1 MSAYAG
7 LGDEADRMTPTQ
19 VAALAHTRVLLASCG
34 GAHTAALTDSGDLWT
49 WGEGGW
55 GQLGQTTGEDSL
67 SPVLLERK
75 LFGDARIAMV
85 ACGGGHTC
93 AISEGGYLFSW
104 GSGLWGQLAN
114 RARTDR
120 LAPGLVDPALM
131 DNDPCLFVACGA
143 NHTAVITFR
152 VVDEDGHFRTV
163 KSRSGHIPI
172 DVWEGCEGKESGGGR
187 LWTWGRG
194 EDGRL
199 GHNDAEDRLVPTLVR
214 AAWLLPGYTACR
226 VYMFF
231 M

>member
-1 MSAYAG
+1 MKRVMKRKGEPFQHAQRSPLSFQPHRARLRALGATVKLIAHAG

-55 GQLGQTTGEDSL
+55 GQLGHTTGEDSL

-114 RARTDR
+114 RARPSPPSGFSVPGTLAAR
-120 LAPGLVDPALM
+120 LS
-131 DNDPCLFVACGA
+131 AC
-143 NHTAVITFR
+143 
-152 VVDEDGHFRTV
+152 E
-163 KSRSGHIPI
+163 
-172 DVWEGCEGKESGGGR
+172 
-187 LWTWGRG
+187 
-194 EDGRL
+194 
-199 GHNDAEDRLVPTLVR
+199 
-214 AAWLLPGYTACR
+214 
-226 VYMFF
+226 
-231 M
+231 